1 MDEKL
6 CGRIVLL
13 RHQLNLSQRAFAER
27 IGRSVGYVNRIEN
40 GKDVPTSAFLQS
52 VSDAFGVD
60 ISWLM
65 TGNGSLAVESVGDR
79 IKQAR
84 KARDYTQEE
93 LAGEIGVSRKSMRYG
108 GRKD

>member
-1 MDEKL
+1 
-6 CGRIVLL
+6 
-13 RHQLNLSQRAFAER
+13 
-27 IGRSVGYVNRIEN
+27 
-40 GKDVPTSAFLQS
+40 
-52 VSDAFGVD
+52 
-60 ISWLM
+60 M